1 MDKFKK
7 IVMEHRTAALIC
19 LFLLIVFIGGS
30 AMSAVTLFSGS
41 ISPPEVRL
49 IPMRR
54 ASSQESSGPW
64 QLNGASP

>member
-1 MDKFKK
+1 
-7 IVMEHRTAALIC
+7 
-19 LFLLIVFIGGS
+19 
-30 AMSAVTLFSGS
+30 MSAVTLFSGS

-64 QLNGASP
+64 QLSGASP